1 MSDAV
6 RIQVA
11 TSSGPYP
18 VHIGSGILDSCG
30 LLVREHSAAR
40 TAAVVTDSNVQALL
54 GIRVLESLEAARFR
68 VVQVTVEPGEA
79 SKSWARAGEVLEAL
93 AAHGLDRGD
102 IVVALGG
109 GVIGDLAGFCAAVYM
124 RGISYAQIPT
134 TLLAQVDSSVGGK
147 TAVDLA
153 AGKNLAGA
161 ILQPCVVVADTDSP
175 CTVSDLE
182 WRSGLAEI
190 AKSAVLD
197 GEEFLS
203 WLETHARDLADRD
216 SETVKHAIQASVEFK
231 ARIVAA
237 DERETGVRECL
248 NLGHTLGHAIEKVAG
263 YGAVAHGLAVAEGMR
278 FSSRLAARLEGAS
291 PEFVRRQE
299 ALLDALGLV
308 ELSSVYDSEKI
319 RAAMSSDK
327 KVRDGAIRFVLAT
340 SPGEHVVREVD
351 SDVLREELREWMS
364 ERG

>member
-1 MSDAV
+1 M
-6 RIQVA
+6 
-11 TSSGPYP
+11 TSSGLYP
-18 VHIGSGILDSCG
+18 VHIGSGIVDLCG
-30 LLVREHSAAR
+30 SLVREHSTAR

-54 GIRVLESLEAARFR
+54 GVRVVASLEAAQFR

-161 ILQPCVVVADTDSP
+161 FLQPRAVVADTDSP
-175 CTVSDLE
+175 RTLLELE

-203 WLETHARDLADRD
+203 WLETHAQGLVDRD
-216 SETVKHAIQASVEFK
+216 PETVKHAIQASVEFK
-231 ARIVAA
+231 ARIVAG
-237 DERETGVRECL
+237 DERECGVRECL

-263 YGAVAHGLAVAEGMR
+263 YGAVGHGLAVAEGMR
-278 FSSRLAARLEGAS
+278 FSARLAARIEAVS
-291 PEFVRRQE
+291 PEFVSRQE

-308 ELSSVYDSEKI
+308 ELSSVYDSEMI
-319 RAAMSSDK
+319 RTAMSSDK
-327 KVRDGAIRFVLAT
+327 KVRNGAVRFVLAT
-340 SPGEHVVREVD
+340 SPGEHVVRGVD
-351 SDVLREELREWMS
+351 GGVLQEELREWMR